1 MASPSFKDVLNLP
14 SMFDASSQSVS
25 PSIPKGCL
33 PASSLAFTVKVVIQ
47 FDLVPW
53 SVFLLPDNR
62 TIGSFM
68 FSDPVNFSVT
78 TSPSFTRLFVPPERL
93 TTDKVGIEVSILMVL
108 VATVWSLLSPS
119 LPAMSLKSMLK
130 VVSRS
135 ASPAVT
141 V

>member
-1 MASPSFKDVLNLP
+1 MFNRPSIFEASN
-14 SMFDASSQSVS
+14 QSVS
-25 PSIPKGCL
+25 PFIPKDCL

-68 FSDPVNFSVT
+68 FSDPVNFSEPHPPHSRDCRFLLETDHRESWNRGVDLDGVGG
-78 TSPSFTRLFVPPERL
+78 SRLVF
-93 TTDKVGIEVSILMVL
+93 
-108 VATVWSLLSPS
+108 ALSS

-135 ASPAVT
+135 TSPAVT